1 MAADRQQLFAVLV
14 REHEAGLRAFVR
26 SCITADGDADDIIQD
41 VFAVAWRR
49 IDAYDTALPFAAW
62 LRGIAKKRILAY
74 FRTAD
79 SRRHGVHVLPPEAVA
94 AIADE
99 YERLARPARGEVYR
113 DCFGALEE
121 CMESLSREDRQIVE
135 SAYREGARC
144 RSIAE
149 RLGRTIEAIKKRL
162 QRARSELRDCI
173 ESKLTP
179 EPGEL

>member
-1 MAADRQQLFAVLV
+1 VAASRQTLFAVLV

-41 VFAVAWRR
+41 AFAVAWRR
-49 IDAYDTALPFAAW
+49 IDDYDTALPFNAW
-62 LRGIAKKRILAY
+62 LRGIAKKRILAF
-74 FRTAD
+74 FRAAG
-79 SRRHGVHVLPPEAVA
+79 SERHGVRLLPPEAVA

-99 YERLARPARGEVYR
+99 HERLARPARGEVYR

-121 CMESLSREDRQIVE
+121 CMQTLSHEDRQIVE
-135 SAYREGARC
+135 SAYRERDTC
-144 RSIAE
+144 RTIAE

-173 ESKLTP
+173 EGKLSP
-179 EPGEL
+179 EPGGP